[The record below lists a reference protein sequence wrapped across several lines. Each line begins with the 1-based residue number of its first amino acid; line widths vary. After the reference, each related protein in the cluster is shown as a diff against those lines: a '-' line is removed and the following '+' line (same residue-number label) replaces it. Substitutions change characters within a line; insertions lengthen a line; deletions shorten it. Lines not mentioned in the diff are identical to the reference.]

1 MLEELKGKNVR
12 ITAGSGAAYA
22 DISVYGVVLDVDSTC
37 IKIKSKDSVQY
48 VVLNATIRIEVS
60 DKDA

>member
-22 DISVYGVVLDVDSTC
+22 DVAVHGLVLDVDNTW
-37 IKIKSKDSVQY
+37 IKVKTKDSVQY
-48 VVLNATIRIEVS
+48 VSLNAAVRIEVL
-60 DKDA
+60 DKEA